1 VDEMDEECSMH
12 GIDVKFKQNFSQK
25 PKGKS
30 SLGRFRHKW
39 ENIKMD
45 VEEVGHEG
53 VDSILLTIRSSGGL
67 L

>member
-1 VDEMDEECSMH
+1 MQHAWNRFE
-12 GIDVKFKQNFSQK
+12 IKKKNSQK
-25 PKGKS
+25 PNGKR

-53 VDSILLTIRSSGGL
+53 VDTILLIIRSSGWL